1 MAFTPIYMKDVNL
14 ILGDVATGT
23 DYKIELRSVT
33 LTPDSNV
40 TRIKTLDPAG
50 QFSNVDAAEWSLDL
64 GYLGGSYDDAD
75 ARQSLQDYLLAQAG
89 NKIPFAFAPR
99 SGGPGYQ
106 GTVTS
111 VPGPIG
117 GDQGSFSEQSVSLP
131 IDGQP
136 AAWAGVAA
144 TAPAA

>member
-1 MAFTPIYMKDVNL
+1 MAFQPIYMKDVNL

-50 QFSNVDAAEWSLDL
+50 QFSNVDAPEWSLDL
-64 GYLGGSYDDAD
+64 GYLGGTYDTAD
-75 ARQSLQDYLLAQAG
+75 AKTSLQDYLLANAG
-89 NKIPFAFAPR
+89 NKIPFAFAPKA
-99 SGGPGYQ
+99 GGAGYQ
-106 GTVTS
+106 GTVTA

-136 AAWAGVAA
+136 ATWAGVGSTGA
-144 TAPAA
+144 